1 MYTLTFDILFGS
13 NPIAFSSV
21 SVITSLPPP
30 IKFGLNVQKARKA
43 KKLSQN
49 ALADILDISREHLA
63 KIETGKRRISLK
75 LLFLL
80 SEVLEVP
87 ESELMCFIP

>member
-1 MYTLTFDILFGS
+1 MTNEATKL
-13 NPIAFSSV
+13 
-21 SVITSLPPP
+21 
-30 IKFGLNVQKARKA
+30 IKLGLNVQKARKA

-80 SEVLEVP
+80 SEVLEVQ
-87 ESELMCFIP
+87 ESELMCFTP